1 MDINL
6 PLYID
11 DLIFPTPTSSTR
23 NQLSVHTAT
32 FMLGAFTFGSGA
44 RTIKAALSLAWLNE

>member
-32 FMLGAFTFGSGA
+32 FMLGAFTSGSGA